1 MFFVREYF
9 ISFMKYFKKILQFVA
24 PYKKYAI
31 LNIIFNILYAIFNVL
46 TVVAFIPVLNI
57 LFKQENK
64 ITAKPVYEGV
74 GSFGDYA
81 REYFYHFISQKI
93 DQEGV
98 LKTLA
103 FICILTLSLFFLKN
117 LFRYLASYVL
127 VFLRNGTV
135 KDLRDALYHKIVR
148 LPISYFSEKRKGD
161 IIARMTSDVQEIE
174 NSFLTSLEA
183 VVREPLTVVISLTM
197 MFVISLK
204 LTLFV
209 FILLP
214 ISGFIISS
222 VSKKLKAN
230 SLKAQK
236 ETGKFLSFI
245 EETLTGL
252 RVIKGFNAE
261 KIIENK
267 FKESTTRFRDL
278 MTSVLHRKT
287 LASPMSEFLGS
298 ATIIAILWYG
308 GRMVLQDDSNLKPE
322 EFLTYIVLFYTVLN
336 PVKAITTAYYN
347 IQKGDASAERVME
360 ILETENH
367 IIDKPNAIKK
377 DEFKQQIEF
386 KNIAFKY
393 KDEYV
398 LKNFSL
404 TVPKG
409 KTVALVGQSG
419 SGKSTLANLVT
430 RFYDVNKGNILIDGE
445 NIKDITKK
453 SLRDLMGIV
462 TQESILFNDTI
473 ANNIKLGSP
482 NATIKEVRNAAE
494 IANAH
499 EFIKDLPEQ
508 YETNIGDSGNTL
520 SGGQKQRL
528 SIARA
533 VLKNPPIMILDEA
546 TSALDTESEQLVQ
559 KALEKMMENR
569 TSLVIAHRLSTIQ
582 KADVIVVMKKGEIVE
597 QGKHDEL
604 LAKKGEYFKLVTM
617 QSL

>member
-1 MFFVREYF
+1 MN
-9 ISFMKYFKKILQFVA
+9 YFKQILRFA
-24 PYKKYAI
+24 RPYRKYVF
-31 LNIIFNILYAIFNVL
+31 LNILFNILYAIFNVL
-46 TVVAFIPVLNI
+46 SVLAFIPVLNI

-64 ITAKPVYEGV
+64 ITSQPIYNGISSA
-74 GSFGDYA
+74 GSYIKESF
-81 REYFYHFISQKI
+81 YFYISQKI
-93 DQEGV
+93 ENEGV
-98 LKTLA
+98 IQVLL
-103 FICILTLSLFFLKN
+103 FICLVTFALFFLKN

-135 KDLRDALYHKIVR
+135 KDIRDSLYQKIVE
-148 LPISYFSEKRKGD
+148 LPIAYFSKKKKGD

-174 NSFLTSLEA
+174 ISFLTSLEA
-183 VVREPLTVVISLTM
+183 IVREPLTVVISLTM
-197 MFVISLK
+197 MIVISLK

-214 ISGFIISS
+214 VSGFIISAI
-222 VSKKLKAN
+222 SKKLKAN

-236 ETGKFLSFI
+236 ETGNFLSFI

-261 KIIENK
+261 NIIGRK
-267 FKESTTRFRDL
+267 FKDSTKKFKQL
-278 MTSVLHRKT
+278 MTSVLHRQT

-308 GRMVLQDDSNLKPE
+308 GKLVLENNSPLKPE
-322 EFLTYIVLFYTVLN
+322 EFLTYIMLFYTVLN

-347 IQKGDASAERVME
+347 IQKGNASAERIVEVLSAENE
-360 ILETENH
+360 IVEEENALTKSSFDRE
-367 IIDKPNAIKK
+367 IIFD
-377 DEFKQQIEF
+377 
-386 KNIAFKY
+386 NISFKY
-393 KDEYV
+393 DDEYV

-404 TVPKG
+404 IIPKG

-419 SGKSTLANLVT
+419 SGKSTLANLIT
-430 RFYDVNKGNILIDGE
+430 RFYDVNEGAIFIDGI
-445 NIKDITKK
+445 NIKDLKK
-453 SLRDLMGIV
+453 RALRDLMGIV
-462 TQESILFNDTI
+462 TQDSILFNDTV
-473 ANNIKLGSP
+473 ANNLTLGLE
-482 NATIKEVRNAAE
+482 NATEAQIREAAE

-499 EFIKDLPEQ
+499 EFIKDLPNT
-508 YETNIGDSGNTL
+508 YDTNIGDSGNML

-533 VLKNPPIMILDEA
+533 VLKNPPIMVLDEA

-559 KALEKMMENR
+559 VALEKMMQNR

-582 KADVIVVMKKGEIVE
+582 KADTIVVLKKGKIIE
-597 QGKHDEL
+597 QGKHEDLMQAE
-604 LAKKGEYFKLVTM
+604 GDYYKLVSM